1 MRLFLFARARQ
12 AAVLAFVLSGV
23 LRILDVYTVATRN
36 SSAAGSLRA
45 FMRMGVWATFKKL
58 GMGLGLILL
67 FSSILL
73 ISDLGHRNAGS
84 AAAVGRSAGA
94 GRSVKAAI
102 VYFARDVGT
111 DMCVQGLM
119 DGLKASGFEQ
129 GKNLDVRIADSQ
141 GEMINIPAILQ
152 NYDNSDVDLI
162 MTITTPCLSGAC
174 SKVKHKPVVFTC
186 VTDPIAAGAGTSKTE
201 HLPFVTGVGSFPPVG
216 HVLDLMQ
223 KLIPGLRAVGT
234 MYNPAEAN
242 SVREQSVA
250 REIFR
255 ERDVRLEEVAI
266 AGSNE
271 VLQAVQILAGRE
283 IQAIWVP
290 GDNTAIEGYEG
301 AVKGTRDA
309 RLPLISDDCDILPR
323 GGLACVGVSY
333 QSAGMA
339 SGKLAGQILLGA
351 NPANI
356 PLGEVAVERMAISR
370 GEAEKLG
377 IAIPSELS
385 SKLSP

>member
-1 MRLFLFARARQ
+1 M
-12 AAVLAFVLSGV
+12 
-23 LRILDVYTVATRN
+23 YTCASLKN
-36 SSAAGSLRA
+36 PAAGSLRA
-45 FMRMGVWATFKKL
+45 FMFMGVWVTLKKL

-73 ISDLGHRNAGS
+73 ISDLGHRKS
-84 AAAVGRSAGA
+84 AAAASSLARAQAGVA

-111 DMCVQGLM
+111 DMCVQGLI

-129 GKNLDVRIADSQ
+129 GKNLEVRIADSQ

-201 HLPFVTGVGSFPPVG
+201 HLAFVTGVGSFPPVA
-216 HVLDLMQ
+216 HTLDLMQ

-242 SVREQSVA
+242 SVKEISVA

-271 VLQAVQILAGRE
+271 VLQAVQILAGRDV
-283 IQAIWVP
+283 QAIWVP
-290 GDNTAIEGYEG
+290 GDNTAEEGYEG
-301 AVKGTRDA
+301 VVKGARDA
-309 RLPLISDDCDILPR
+309 RLPLISDDCDSLPR
-323 GGLACVGVSY
+323 GGLACVGVSFR
-333 QSAGMA
+333 SAGTA

-356 PLGEVAVERMAISR
+356 PLEEVAVEQVSISR
-370 GEAEKLG
+370 GEAERLG
-377 IAIPSELS
+377 IVIPSEYS